1 MITDRISLNLI
12 YIHLD
17 QFQSN
22 QGPIDNI
29 QISVKL
35 KLESNTKTINFSSLE
50 NLNEFINQFAPLTG
64 VSDIACFPLR
74 LFELKSFNTVIDF
87 GESSSNKNTVIN
99 NERVFTTTS
108 NNIDAA
114 NLDIL
119 NKSYMP
125 AFIKVMNAFDNL
137 TRTEYILDQNNYID
151 CNYIQVYFEEQLVKV
166 IELYKKYKN
175 R

>member
-108 NNIDAA
+108 NK
-114 NLDIL
+114 LPSPSL
-119 NKSYMP
+119 LQTY
-125 AFIKVMNAFDNL
+125 
-137 TRTEYILDQNNYID
+137 
-151 CNYIQVYFEEQLVKV
+151 
-166 IELYKKYKN
+166 
-175 R
+175 

>member
-22 QGPIDNI
+22 KGPINNI

-35 KLESNTKTINFSSLE
+35 KLESNTKTIHFSSLE
-50 NLNEFINQFAPLTG
+50 NLNEFINKFAPLTG
-64 VSDIACFPLR
+64 VGNIACFPLR
-74 LFELKSFNTVIDF
+74 LFELKSFNTVIDY

-99 NERVFTTTS
+99 NERTFTTTS
-108 NNIDAA
+108 RNIDTA

-119 NKSYMP
+119 NKVYVP
-125 AFIKVMNAFDNL
+125 AFLQVMDAFNNL
-137 TRTEYILDQNNYID
+137 TRTEYILDQNNYIN
-151 CNYIQVYFEEQLVKV
+151 CNYIQIYFEGQLSKV

>member
-17 QFQSN
+17 QFQNN

-35 KLESNTKTINFSSLE
+35 KEDNNTKTISFSNLT
-50 NLNEFINQFAPLTG
+50 NLNEFINQFAPLTNLT
-64 VSDIACFPLR
+64 DISCFPLR
-74 LFELKSFNTVIDF
+74 LFELKSFNVTVDY
-87 GESSSNKNTVIN
+87 GESGSNKNYIIS
-99 NERVFTTTS
+99 NERTFTTTS
-108 NNIDAA
+108 NNIDTA

-119 NKSYMP
+119 NKSYVP
-125 AFIKVMNAFDNL
+125 AFIEVMNAFDNL
-137 TRTEYILDQNNYID
+137 NKTEYILDQNNYID
-151 CNYIQVYFEEQLVKV
+151 CNYIQVYFENQLVKV